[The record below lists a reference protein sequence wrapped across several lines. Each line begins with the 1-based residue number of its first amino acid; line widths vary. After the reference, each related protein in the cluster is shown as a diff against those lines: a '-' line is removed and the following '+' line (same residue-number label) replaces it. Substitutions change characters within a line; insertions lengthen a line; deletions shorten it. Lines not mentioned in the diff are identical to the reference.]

1 HTLKFKIW
9 DIHNNSTE
17 STTEFTVAE
26 SANLALERVLN
37 YPNPF
42 TSKTAFFFEHNR
54 PCGDLEVQVPIFT
67 VSGRLVKTINR
78 AISCEGYRYDG
89 VEWDGRDDFGDPIGR
104 GVYVYRLKIRDEFG
118 SVADKY
124 EKLVLLK

>member
-1 HTLKFKIW
+1 
-9 DIHNNSTE
+9 
-17 STTEFTVAE
+17 
-26 SANLALERVLN
+26 
-37 YPNPF
+37 
-42 TSKTAFFFEHNR
+42 
-54 PCGDLEVQVPIFT
+54 FT

-104 GVYVYRLKIRDEFG
+104 GVYVYRLKIRDESG